1 MRTPFGLRWA
11 LVIISLLAT
20 AVASADEYETTIK
33 VFRGA
38 VADTFFENSYGYA
51 VFPSIGKGGV
61 GIGGARG
68 KGQVYAGGEH
78 VGNTTMTQ
86 LTVGFQL
93 GGQVYSQ
100 IIFFEDQRAFE
111 EFTSENF
118 EFGAQATAVAIT
130 AGASASAGTTGTGA
144 AASSTGGHTGKA
156 AGDYYKGMAVF
167 TFAKG
172 GLMYEA
178 SIGGQKFSYQPKKAK
193 ESE

>member
-1 MRTPFGLRWA
+1 MRAPLVLRSTLA
-11 LVIISLLAT
+11 IVSLFVAAAAT
-20 AVASADEYETTIK
+20 ADEFEATLE

-38 VADTFFENSYGYA
+38 VADEFFENSYGYA
-51 VFPSIGKGGV
+51 VFPSIGKGGI

-78 VGNTTMTQ
+78 VGDATMTQ

-130 AGASASAGTTGTGA
+130 ASASATAGTTGTGA
-144 AASSTGGHTGKA
+144 GASATGGQTGKTG
-156 AGDYYKGMAVF
+156 GDYYKGMAVF

-178 SIGGQKFSYQPKKAK
+178 SIGGQKFSYKPKQQAD
-193 ESE
+193 